1 MDWIQSKTRA
11 IRYIEAHLTHDI
23 GVRDV
28 AEQVYASNSHFQRIF
43 HLVTGITIG
52 DYIRNR
58 RLSLAESKETHTR

>member
-1 MDWIQSKTRA
+1 MDWIQSMTRA

-43 HLVTGITIG
+43 
-52 DYIRNR
+52 R
-58 RLSLAESKETHTR
+58 